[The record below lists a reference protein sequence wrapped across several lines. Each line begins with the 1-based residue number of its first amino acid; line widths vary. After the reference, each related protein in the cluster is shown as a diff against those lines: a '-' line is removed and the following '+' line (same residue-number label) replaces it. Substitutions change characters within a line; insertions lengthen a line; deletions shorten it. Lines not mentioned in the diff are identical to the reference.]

1 MIKKI
6 KYIYLVTFIFILYFP
21 ISILV
26 MNSFNDSKISV
37 KWGNLTFKWYLKLF
51 DNFAMIESMKNSM
64 LLAFLSATC
73 TSIIATIASF
83 SFYRYRYFGRKIIYF
98 FIQIMIMFP
107 DIILGVSLLF
117 LFVLLNFELGFTTL
131 LISHITL
138 ALPFAIITVFAGFKG
153 LDKNIIEVGRD
164 LGASDF
170 DILKRVII
178 PLILPNILAA
188 FLISFTLSLDDVLVS
203 YFVSGPQF
211 EILPLTIFSY
221 ARVGVKPEVNAI
233 CTLMLIISVLF
244 ILLSQT
250 LLKGRY
256 D

>member
-1 MIKKI
+1 MIRKL
-6 KYIYLVTFIFILYFP
+6 KYIYLVIFIFILYFP

-26 MNSFNDSKISV
+26 MNSFNDSKMSV
-37 KWGNLTFKWYLKLF
+37 EWKGFTLKWYFKLF

-64 LLAFLSATC
+64 LLAFLSAVC

-138 ALPFAIITVFAGFKG
+138 ALPFAIITIFIGFKG
-153 LDKNIIEVGRD
+153 LDENIIEVGRD

-170 DILKRVII
+170 DILKKVII
-178 PLILPNILAA
+178 PLLLPNIIAA

-203 YFVSGPQF
+203 CFVSGPQF

-221 ARVGVKPEVNAI
+221 ARIGVRPEVNAI
-233 CTLMLIISVLF
+233 CTLMLIISIFF
-244 ILLSQT
+244 IVLSQT
-250 LLKGRY
+250 LLKGKY

>member
-1 MIKKI
+1 
-6 KYIYLVTFIFILYFP
+6 
-21 ISILV
+21 
-26 MNSFNDSKISV
+26 MNSFNDSRISV
-37 KWGNLTFKWYLKLF
+37 EWKGFTLKWYFKLF
-51 DNFAMIESMKNSM
+51 ENFAMIESMKNSM
-64 LLAFLSATC
+64 LLAFLSAICTC
-73 TSIIATIASF
+73 IIATIASF
-83 SFYRYRYFGRKIIYF
+83 SFYRYKYIGRKIIYF

-138 ALPFAIITVFAGFKG
+138 ALPFAIITIFAGFKG
-153 LDKNIIEVGRD
+153 LDKNTIEVGRD

-170 DILKRVII
+170 NILKRIII

-188 FLISFTLSLDDVLVS
+188 FLISLTLSLDDVLVS

-221 ARVGVKPEVNAI
+221 ARIGVRLEVNAI
-233 CTLMLIISVLF
+233 CTLMLIISIFF
-244 ILLSQT
+244 IVLSQT
-250 LLKGRY
+250 LLKGKY

>member
-37 KWGNLTFKWYLKLF
+37 KWEGFTLKWYFKLF
-51 DNFAMIESMKNSM
+51 NNFTMIESMKNSM
-64 LLAFLSATC
+64 LLAFLSAIC

-138 ALPFAIITVFAGFKG
+138 ALPFAIITIFAGFKG

-170 DILKRVII
+170 GILKRVII
-178 PLILPNILAA
+178 PLLLPNILAA

-203 YFVSGPQF
+203 YFVSGSQF

-221 ARVGVKPEVNAI
+221 ARIGVKPEVNAI
-233 CTLMLIISVLF
+233 CTLMLIISVFF

>member
-1 MIKKI
+1 MMKKI
-6 KYIYLVTFIFILYFP
+6 KYIYLTTFIFILYLP
-21 ISILV
+21 IFILV

-37 KWGNLTFKWYLKLF
+37 KWEGFTFKWYLKLF
-51 DNFAMIESMKNSM
+51 DNIAIIESMKNSIII
-64 LLAFLSATC
+64 AFISAFCTC
-73 TSIIATIASF
+73 IIATIASF
-83 SFYRYRYFGRKIIYF
+83 SFYRYKYIGRRISYF
-98 FIQIMIMFP
+98 FIQIMITFP

-138 ALPFAIITVFAGFKG
+138 ALPFAIITIFAGFKG
-153 LDKNIIEVGRD
+153 LDKNTIEVSRD

-170 DILKRVII
+170 NILKRIII

-188 FLISFTLSLDDVLVS
+188 FLISLTLSLDDVLVS

-221 ARVGVKPEVNAI
+221 ARIGVKPEVNAI
-233 CTLMLIISVLF
+233 CTLMLVISILF

-250 LLKGRY
+250 LLKDRY